1 MEREEFMQ
9 RFMTMA
15 KECAGDSEAIVT
27 VTNSGG
33 QSCSQGLYLIEGN
46 TITSNN
52 EALAFHHDRDDLIW
66 EAFKHFEHGIHL
78 LRFSGGE
85 CIDKRHIRWFNPERL
100 FVGETVLAIY
110 QEYGL
115 EPTNE
120 RFKTYLA
127 ESIKAEKI
135 KDTLVW
141 ACYIGDKELIRQRLN
156 DPKLKPAQLNKALKL
171 AGNPLIL
178 CAKHDDLES
187 FRAIAEKGADI
198 TKKTAAEMSPLMTA
212 FRCSYDI
219 VMYIYENYR
228 EQFDKEVKDFWCV
241 NNYSDKRLYPLLRD
255 AGVDMVNEGG
265 RFPPLHVYAR
275 NNNLFGLKFLLDNG
289 VPVDILNKDKLTA
302 LQVAEQTGQTE
313 AAELL
318 RSYGERN

>member
-1 MEREEFMQ
+1 MEYSEFMQ
-9 RFMTMA
+9 RFMKMA

-33 QSCSQGLYLIEGN
+33 QSCSQRFFVVEGN
-46 TITSNN
+46 TVTYKGR
-52 EALAFHHDRDDLIW
+52 LAQHPDYDNLVW
-66 EAFKHFEHGIHL
+66 AAFDHFEHGIHL
-78 LRFSGGE
+78 MRFSGGE
-85 CIDKRHIRWFNPERL
+85 CIDRRHIRWFNPERL
-100 FVGETVLAIY
+100 FTGETALAIY

-115 EPTNE
+115 EPTEE
-120 RFKTYLA
+120 REKNYLA

-135 KDTLVW
+135 KNTLVW
-141 ACYIGDKELIRQRLN
+141 ACYIGDKELIRERLN

-187 FRAIAEKGADI
+187 FKAIAEKGADI
-198 TKKTAAEMSPLMTA
+198 SKKTAAEMSPLMTA

-228 EQFDKEVKDFWCV
+228 EQFDNEVKDFTCLT
-241 NNYSDKRLYPLLRD
+241 NNSDERLYPLLKSL
-255 AGVDMVNEGG
+255 GCDMMCEG
-265 RFPPLHVYAR
+265 RAHPLLHIYAQSG
-275 NNNLFGLKFLLDNG
+275 NTTGLKFLLDNG
-289 VPVDILNKDKLTA
+289 VDIGLKNKSGMTA
-302 LQVAEQTGQTE
+302 LEFAERNNKKD

-318 RSYGERN
+318 RNYK

>member
-1 MEREEFMQ
+1 MEREEFME
-9 RFMTMA
+9 RFMKMV
-15 KECAGDSEAIVT
+15 KECAGDSEAIMT
-27 VTNSGG
+27 ITNSGG
-33 QSCSQGLYLIEGN
+33 QSCSQHLYRVEGN

-52 EALAFHHDRDDLIW
+52 GALAFHDDHDDLILDV
-66 EAFKHFEHGIHL
+66 FKHFKHGIHL

-100 FVGETVLAIY
+100 FTGETVLAIY

-120 RFKTYLA
+120 REKNYLA

-135 KDTLVW
+135 KNTLVW
-141 ACYIGDKELIRQRLN
+141 ACYIGDKQLIKERLA

-178 CAKHDDLES
+178 CAKHDDVES
-187 FRAIAEKGADI
+187 FKAIAEKGADI
-198 TKKTAAEMSPLMTA
+198 AKKTAAEMSPLMTA

-255 AGVDMVNEGG
+255 AGVDMVCEGE

-275 NNNLFGLKFLLDNG
+275 NNNLYGLKFLLDNG

-302 LQVAEQTGQTE
+302 LQVAEQTGKTE

-318 RSYGERN
+318 RSYAKG

>member
-1 MEREEFMQ
+1 MERQEFME
-9 RFMTMA
+9 RFMKMA
-15 KECAGDSEAIVT
+15 KECSGDGEAIVT

-33 QSCSQGLYLIEGN
+33 QSCSQRFFVVEGN
-46 TITSNN
+46 TVTYKGWLGQHPDYDNLVW
-52 EALAFHHDRDDLIW
+52 AAFD
-66 EAFKHFEHGIHL
+66 HFEHGIHL
-78 LRFSGGE
+78 MRFSGGE
-85 CIDKRHIRWFNPERL
+85 CIDKRHIRYFNPERL
-100 FVGETVLAIY
+100 FTGETVLAIY

-115 EPTNE
+115 EPADE
-120 RFKTYLA
+120 RSKNYLA

-141 ACYIGDKELIRQRLN
+141 ACYIGDKELIKERLA

-178 CAKHDDLES
+178 CAKHNDLES

-198 TKKTAAEMSPLMTA
+198 AKKTAAEMSPLMTA

-228 EQFDKEVKDFWCV
+228 EQFDKEVKDFLCI
-241 NNYSDKRLYPLLRD
+241 NTRSDERLYPLLRD
-255 AGVDMVNEGG
+255 AGVDMVCEGG
-265 RFPPLHVYAR
+265 RFPPLHVFAR

-289 VPVDILNKDKLTA
+289 VPVDILNNDKLTA
-302 LQVAEQTGQTE
+302 LQVAEQTGKQE

-318 RSYGERN
+318 RSYTKH